1 MASHYGEHGMGNSL
15 RDALLEVGLVSEKRP
30 EKARR
35 PKRGKARAGQQRK
48 QAPAQS
54 GGEQLPAPSRHVLR
68 ENQRRTAR
76 FVRDSTLGGGSVAEN
91 AKRALRRKIEA
102 LITASRLNDGQADVA
117 YHFVKGKRIKRIYVT
132 EAQRAELARQMLSRG
147 WRNSLRNRSR
157 AAGFLYVRLSRGLA
171 KREVRVPTADDL
183 PRDWPATERA
193 LQAFLAAAGT
203 RPVSIWYLPATTEWD
218 DRVWSAAQSKLGLA
232 PRDRYA
238 IRDAV
243 RDWAEAQGVP
253 FLDLTAALAG
263 RDSKVLCYKHD
274 GHWNAA
280 GHAIVADALIARAAS
295 HRPRVP

>member
-35 PKRGKARAGQQRK
+35 PKRGKARAGQQRT

-132 EAQRAELARQMLSRG
+132 EAQRAELTAGAMVV
-147 WRNSLRNRSR
+147 
-157 AAGFLYVRLSRGLA
+157 AALDGNHHLLM
-171 KREVRVPTADDL
+171 
-183 PRDWPATERA
+183 
-193 LQAFLAAAGT
+193 
-203 RPVSIWYLPATTEWD
+203 RPVAEELLA
-218 DRVWSAAQSKLGLA
+218 LA
-232 PRDRYA
+232 PHA
-238 IRDAV
+238 VICGGASGDA
-243 RDWAEAQGVP
+243 DSDEYPVP
-253 FLDLTAALAG
+253 D
-263 RDSKVLCYKHD
+263 DII
-274 GHWNAA
+274 W
-280 GHAIVADALIARAAS
+280 
-295 HRPRVP
+295 